1 MTALTVVLAHQG
13 GWDEMLFV
21 LVPLLVFL
29 TLQWLNRRKMRQQG
43 DDGQKRGEQG
53 SRRGRATAALRLDGI
68 RAAAGVL

>member
-1 MTALTVVLAHQG
+1 MWHGEVSRYPLGSMTEVRLATTVVLAHQG

-43 DDGQKRGEQG
+43 DDVDGPPG
-53 SRRGRATAALRLDGI
+53 S
-68 RAAAGVL
+68 